1 MRSVNKAL
9 LKGSAC
15 LPLIVLALSGCAT
28 VEPAQ
33 PIKAGDAVGVH
44 FTCRQS
50 DGKIAISTY
59 KEINESALPKSPLF
73 IKRDRGDAVV
83 LTAGNA
89 QPVANPLKMK
99 AFEVEIKD
107 RLGSQLV
114 GLKQGESASIRLGA
128 ERFAGLPE
136 SEQYLKLARVR
147 YHPKEVKLKPS
158 QYKEM
163 TKKDAA
169 VGQSIA
175 IEPAVPG
182 KVVSVSDKEVV
193 IHFSARDGEE
203 IDLPYG
209 RATIRDKGNH
219 YEIDIHAVKGT
230 LVRSADMAARIVDV
244 DENMMKL
251 DFGHPFAGEV
261 LNCDVKVDSVQP
273 GQAATAAGDAAGMK
287 AGQAGEVQSG
297 DLVTIN
303 YTATLEDGSI
313 FDTTIESVAKDPARK
328 KVTWFTEKTN
338 YAAAEFVAG
347 KQELIPGLGEA
358 LPGMAIGDKKQ
369 LKLTPDKAFGPF
381 DPNKKT
387 EFPCVRTIPRVIHMP
402 AEEYVKLFSSF
413 PVLKKEVDLVP
424 FFKSR
429 IIEVTERDVAMENLA
444 KNGVT
449 AKESYGTVLITVDKD
464 QITTTL
470 KPIIGAT
477 FPLKEG
483 TGIIASTD
491 GKTFTVDNN
500 NPLAGK
506 NIVIDLEVVSLT
518 KAAVKPIDWIE
529 NQEKGLA
536 KAKQEGKPV
545 FLILYADWCG
555 WCKKTFTE
563 TLPDPRIGKL
573 MDKFVWMK
581 LNSDKEKKYKE
592 QYGQNGFPMM
602 VILKP
607 DGTVLKKIDGYRD
620 ARGLKTELEAVKL

>member
-1 MRSVNKAL
+1 MRSVKKRL

-15 LPLIVLALSGCAT
+15 LPLIALDLSGCAT

-44 FTCRQS
+44 FTCRQN

-73 IKRDRGDAVV
+73 IKRDRGDAVIM
-83 LTAGNA
+83 TAGNA
-89 QPVANPLKMK
+89 QPEANPLKMK
-99 AFEVEIKD
+99 AFEVEIMD

-114 GLKQGESASIRLGA
+114 GLKQGESASIRLAA

-158 QYKEM
+158 QYKDM

-273 GQAATAAGDAAGMK
+273 GLTTAAVEAAGAKEFDPGK
-287 AGQAGEVQSG
+287 AQNG

-303 YTATLEDGSI
+303 YTAFQEDGSI

-328 KVTWFTEKTN
+328 KVSWFVQKPAYTGE
-338 YAAAEFVAG
+338 EIVAG

-358 LPGMAIGDKKQ
+358 LPGMIVGEKKQ
-369 LKLTPDKAFGPF
+369 LKLTPDKAFGPV
-381 DPNKKT
+381 DPKKQAA
-387 EFPCVRTIPRVIHMP
+387 FPCIRTIPRVLRMP
-402 AEEYVKLFSSF
+402 AEEFVKQFSTF
-413 PVLKKEVDLVP
+413 PVLNREVELVP
-424 FFKSR
+424 YFKSR
-429 IIEVTERDVAMENLA
+429 VIEVTERDVALENLA
-444 KNGVT
+444 KNGQT
-449 AKESYGTVLITVDKD
+449 ATEGYGTVTISVVGD
-464 QITTTL
+464 QVTTTL
-470 KPIIGAT
+470 KPMIGAP
-477 FPLKEG
+477 FQAKDG
-483 TGIIASTD
+483 MGIIASSD
-491 GKTFTVDNN
+491 GKVFTVDTNH
-500 NPLAGK
+500 PLSGK
-506 NIVIDLEVVSLT
+506 NIVVDLEVMSLT
-518 KAAVKPIDWIE
+518 KAAPQHIDWIE
-529 NQEKGLA
+529 NQEAGLA
-536 KAKQEGKPV
+536 EAKKEGKPL
-545 FLILYADWCG
+545 FLLLYADWCG
-555 WCKKTFTE
+555 WCKKTFTD
-563 TLPDPRIGKL
+563 TLTDPRIGRLK
-573 MDKFVWMK
+573 DKFVWMK

-592 QYGQNGFPMM
+592 MYGQDGFPMM
-602 VILKP
+602 VILRP

-620 ARGLKTELEAVKL
+620 ARGLKTELDGVL